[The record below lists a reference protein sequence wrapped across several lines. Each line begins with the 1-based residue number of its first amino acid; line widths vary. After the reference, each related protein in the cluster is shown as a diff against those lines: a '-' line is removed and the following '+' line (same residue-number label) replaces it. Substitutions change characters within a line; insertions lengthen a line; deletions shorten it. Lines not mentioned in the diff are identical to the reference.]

1 MKWMILGSGGQ
12 LGSAF
17 ITKLSQLNFEFRSY
31 KRSELDITN
40 SSAVRRVV
48 ESYQPDFVINTA
60 AWTRVDEAELYPLE
74 VAQINKFAP
83 EILARACE
91 SVSAKFVHFST
102 DYVFSG
108 DNGSPWPELE
118 STSPISLYGKSKA
131 DGEKLVL
138 DSYKSGSYVIRTAW
152 LYGSQ
157 GRNFV
162 KTILSLALK
171 NEDKIQVVNDQLGQP
186 TSALHLVDQVLLMLH
201 KDAPP
206 GIYHGTN
213 SGEATWYQFAEEIL
227 KLGKLD
233 STRLIPVKSK
243 SRAGSANRPSYSVL
257 SHDRWVEVGMAPM
270 SNWKEALNECF
281 PQIINQLRLEAQ
293 ANGNPTT
300 KH

>member
-1 MKWMILGSGGQ
+1 MILGAGGQ

-17 ITKLSQLNFEFRSY
+17 ITRLSQFNLEFRSFNH
-31 KRSELDITN
+31 SELDITN
-40 SSAVRRVV
+40 DSAVGRVI
-48 ESYQPDFVINTA
+48 EAYQPDFVINAA

-74 VAQINKFAP
+74 VLQINKFAP

-91 SVSAKFVHFST
+91 SISAKFIHFSS

-108 DNGSPWPELE
+108 GNGSPWSELDG
-118 STSPISLYGKSKA
+118 TSPISLYGKSKA

-157 GRNFV
+157 GKNFV
-162 KTILSLALK
+162 KTILGLGLK

-213 SGEATWYQFAEEIL
+213 SGEATWYQFAEEIF

-233 STRLIPVKSK
+233 SMRLIPVESISK
-243 SRAGSANRPSYSVL
+243 TGSADRPSYSVL
-257 SHDRWVEVGMAPM
+257 SHDRWVEVGMKPM
-270 SNWKEALNECF
+270 SNWRKALSECF

-293 ANGNPTT
+293 GNGNSTT
-300 KH
+300 DH